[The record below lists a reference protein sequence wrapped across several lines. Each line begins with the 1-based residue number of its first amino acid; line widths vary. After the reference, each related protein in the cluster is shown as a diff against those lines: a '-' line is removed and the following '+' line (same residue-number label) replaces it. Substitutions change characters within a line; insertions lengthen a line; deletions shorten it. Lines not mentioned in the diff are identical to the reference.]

1 MVNKN
6 PNNQWGANDEPNDQ
20 WGSGNARGDS
30 HNDQWGSPAPASGKQ
45 PEDATQVFP
54 RQSQGSGAAQRS
66 AGSARQ
72 PAQEKQPAQAAQP
85 ASGNSPS
92 TSATPAT
99 PAAGKSSKSRIVLAV
114 LALLT
119 LVGIA
124 AGGWYFAQ
132 RDDSNEKSV
141 TADEAADKKD
151 AKDSKDS
158 KAGAP
163 TTKSA
168 EENSAAPTSTEEA
181 AAQDKGPCDPT
192 LVAPNVARTSTLFC
206 DGQWMLAGAHGTDAV
221 GLYYWTGDE
230 WGSYE
235 TDGNHRT
242 GSQGRCYSYGK
253 LKDANAP
260 SHLLDLLDNKTMLC
274 EDAAR
279 MDSDADSTPRLSQP
293 RKPPAD
299 ENRGSGR
306 FSSAQCDG
314 RYVVIVDSVLVYP
327 GQDPDPFVNASLAAN
342 PGAKATFPGACGSLR
357 ASADG
362 ADVYPVY
369 RDYGSN
375 RAGACAAEAR
385 GEGNARKLQSA
396 ADYSSPC

>member
-6 PNNQWGANDEPNDQ
+6 PNNQWGENNEPNDQ
-20 WGSGNARGDS
+20 WGSGNARGNA
-30 HNDQWGSPAPASGKQ
+30 HNDQWGSPAPASG
-45 PEDATQVFP
+45 
-54 RQSQGSGAAQRS
+54 
-66 AGSARQ
+66 
-72 PAQEKQPAQAAQP
+72 
-85 ASGNSPS
+85 NSPS
-92 TSATPAT
+92 TSAAPATPATPAAPAAPAAPAT
-99 PAAGKSSKSRIVLAV
+99 PAAGKSSKSRIVLAALAV
-114 LALLT
+114 LA

-124 AGGWYFAQ
+124 AGGWHFAQ

-274 EDAAR
+274 EEAAR

-293 RKPPAD
+293 RKPPAN
-299 ENRGSGR
+299 ENRGSGK

-327 GQDPDPFVNASLAAN
+327 GQDPGPFVNASLAAN
-342 PGAKATFPGACGSLR
+342 PGAKATSPGACGSLR
-357 ASADG
+357 ASVDG

-369 RDYGSN
+369 RDYGSD